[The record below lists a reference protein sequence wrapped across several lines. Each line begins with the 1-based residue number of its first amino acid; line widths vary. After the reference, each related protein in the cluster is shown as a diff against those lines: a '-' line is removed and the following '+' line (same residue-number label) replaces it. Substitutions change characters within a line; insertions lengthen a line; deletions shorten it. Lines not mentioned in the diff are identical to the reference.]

1 MDDDSTSDE
10 AVVEDEVDTDSEQ
23 REKPSSK
30 SPTKKKRYDTK
41 FQKCWLTDEQ
51 FKDWIEERGK
61 APFCKVCK
69 THLSCAKTALVRHKD
84 SSTHKKQQ
92 QMVSNL
98 QQSYPTVTSLFAS
111 QTKPARIEIKL
122 CAFIAENNLP
132 ISLSE
137 DLVTLLKNLFSSEVS
152 LQNVKLGKQKVT
164 NVIRQ
169 VLGFY
174 SIKEVITKLKAN
186 PFSLIIDETTDRS
199 TMTQL
204 AILGTYFDEVS
215 FKLDTFL
222 IDLVTLP
229 DGTAT
234 TIYESVIKC
243 LSDKSIPMGNVI
255 GFSSD
260 TCNVMFGK
268 NHSVAQMLV
277 KDYPWIMAVKCSC
290 HMIHLCS
297 SYACKK
303 LPKSLED
310 LCRNIYSHFSKSPK
324 RTKAFVEFQEF
335 FDLEQHKILKSGQT
349 RWLSMKGA
357 VKRILEQYSALKL
370 YFTSE
375 VMEDP
380 THTNESILRSLNN
393 KHTLAYLEFMD
404 YSLGR
409 FASFNLLFQCETPL
423 FHQLKDEVEK
433 LILSICS
440 DILEIYIRSVNAF
453 KIDASNK
460 DHQVPLNKVYLGIL
474 ATETIREIE
483 SDLKSSGLTSHD
495 DNQGIQLFR
504 SHCRDFLIESVAQIQ
519 ERFADC
525 QNMNHL
531 SCLLPN
537 VAFNLKIPSLSSL
550 YKEMPHLE
558 RVACFA
564 KCRSRMER
572 TCTQSKTQ

>member
-1 MDDDSTSDE
+1 MNVNSD
-10 AVVEDEVDTDSEQ
+10 EDEVDTDSEK
-23 REKPSSK
+23 RTEP
-30 SPTKKKRYDTK
+30 PTKKKRYDTK
-41 FQKCWLTDEQ
+41 FQKCQHLTDENL
-51 FKDWIEERGK
+51 KDWVEERDN
-61 APFCKVCK
+61 APYCKVCK
-69 THLSCAKTALVRHKD
+69 TRLSCAKTALVRHKD

-92 QMVSNL
+92 KTVSSL
-98 QQSYPTVTSLFAS
+98 HQSHPTITSMFAS

-122 CAFIAENNLP
+122 CVFIAENNLP
-132 ISLSE
+132 ISLTQ
-137 DLVTLLKNLFSSEVS
+137 DLVALLKSLFPSEGS
-152 LQNVKLGKQKVT
+152 LKNVKLGKQKAT

-199 TMTQL
+199 TKTQL
-204 AILGTYFDEVS
+204 AVLGTYFDEEN

-222 IDLVTLP
+222 IDLITLP
-229 DGTAT
+229 NGTAT

-243 LSDKSIPMGNVI
+243 MNDKFIPMENVI

-310 LCRNIYSHFSKSPK
+310 LCRNIYSHFGISPK
-324 RTKAFVEFQEF
+324 STEAFIEFQEF
-335 FDLEQHKILKSGQT
+335 FNLEKHKILKVSQT

-380 THTNESILRSLNN
+380 THTNESILKSLNN
-393 KHTLAYLEFMD
+393 KFTQAYLEFMD

-409 FASFNLLFQCETPL
+409 FASFNLLFQSETPL
-423 FHQLKDEVEK
+423 LHRLKDEVER
-433 LILSICS
+433 LML
-440 DILEIYIRSVNAF
+440 YTRSVSAL
-453 KIDASNK
+453 KIDPNNEG
-460 DHQVPLNKVYLGIL
+460 HQVPLNKVYLGVA
-474 ATETIREIE
+474 ATETIRDIKGDLE
-483 SDLKSSGLTSHD
+483 SRGLTSHED
-495 DNQGIQLFR
+495 IQLFR
-504 SHCRDFLIESVAQIQ
+504 SHCTDFLIQAVIQIQ
-519 ERFADC
+519 DRFGNC
-525 QNMNHL
+525 QNMDHL
-531 SCLLPN
+531 SCLSPI
-537 VAFNLKIPSLSSL
+537 VAFNLEIPSLNSL

-558 RVACFA
+558 RVADL
-564 KCRSRMER
+564 
-572 TCTQSKTQ
+572 QSVDQEWGEHVLNPKLGENQTPEEY

>member
-1 MDDDSTSDE
+1 
-10 AVVEDEVDTDSEQ
+10 
-23 REKPSSK
+23 
-30 SPTKKKRYDTK
+30 
-41 FQKCWLTDEQ
+41 
-51 FKDWIEERGK
+51 
-61 APFCKVCK
+61 
-69 THLSCAKTALVRHKD
+69 
-84 SSTHKKQQ
+84 
-92 QMVSNL
+92 MVSTL
-98 QQSYPTVTSLFAS
+98 QQSYPTVTSLFAT
-111 QTKPARIEIKL
+111 QTKPARIEVKL

-137 DLVTLLKNLFSSEVS
+137 DLVALLKNLFPSEVS
-152 LQNVKLGKQKVT
+152 LQNVKLGKQKAT

-174 SIKEVITKLKAN
+174 SIKEVITFKLKAN

-234 TIYESVIKC
+234 TIYESIIKC
-243 LSDKSIPMGNVI
+243 LSDKSIPMENVI
-255 GFSSD
+255 GFSFD

-310 LCRNIYSHFSKSPK
+310 LCRNIYSHFSMSPK

-335 FDLEQHKILKSGQT
+335 FDLGQHKILKSGQT

-375 VMEDP
+375 VMEDA

-393 KHTLAYLEFMD
+393 KYTLAYFEFMD

-423 FHQLKDEVEK
+423 LHQLKDEVEK

-440 DILEIYIRSVNAF
+440 DILEISYIRSVNAF
-453 KIDASNK
+453 KIVASNK
-460 DHQVPLNKVYLGIL
+460 DHHVPLNKVYLGIL

-483 SDLKSSGLTSHD
+483 SDLKSSGLTNHE

-525 QNMNHL
+525 QNMDHL
-531 SCLLPN
+531 SCLLPCYLP
-537 VAFNLKIPSLSSL
+537 NLRAQFSFYPAKSYNFKERVSL
-550 YKEMPHLE
+550 Y
-558 RVACFA
+558 VQC
-564 KCRSRMER
+564 
-572 TCTQSKTQ
+572 